1 RVSSDCYTVPKRNI
15 VLIGNTGNG
24 KSSVGNMILRKT
36 VFITKAS
43 ANSVTTQ
50 CQRNENMVS
59 KKQITVIDTPDF
71 FDIEDGKEEEM
82 KSEILKALIECAEGI
97 HTFIIVLKVGR
108 FTKNEKKMVQQLLNS
123 LTEDALKH
131 TLILFTFGEQLEG
144 QTIEEFVKT
153 NSQLKEL
160 ADKCGGRCHVI
171 DKYWNR
177 KKKEKQ
183 VEKILKT
190 IDKMVETYNCY
201 SNDLLREVDKQIKKE
216 IIAGLRDEEAK
227 YTFYIAFL
235 RWAARITT
243 LVLVDAFLG
252 ARDEG
257 VSELIS
263 DFRKLRKYCKNRS
276 GSRSGSLFLF
286 RTDTTS
292 NAATTSFEKAI
303 TLMNDAQTNMLKKK

>member
-1 RVSSDCYTVPKRNI
+1 MFPPGGMTCPTQSENI

-108 FTKNEKKMVQQLLNS
+108 FTKNEKRLLNT

-144 QTIEEFVKT
+144 QTIEEFLKT

-177 KKKEKQ
+177 KKKEKPLIKWWKNTTDY
-183 VEKILKT
+183 VMK
-190 IDKMVETYNCY
+190 
-201 SNDLLREVDKQIKKE
+201 KQSTH
-216 IIAGLRDEEAK
+216 
-227 YTFYIAFL
+227 TFYRAFL
-235 RWAARITT
+235 RRAARITT

-252 ARDEG
+252 AQSIAKTALGPDPVHCVGRVTGGSFKGAVSG
-257 VSELIS
+257 VVSGWNAKDADSEP
-263 DFRKLRKYCKNRS
+263 
-276 GSRSGSLFLF
+276 
-286 RTDTTS
+286 DTTS
-292 NAATTSFEKAI
+292 KAATTSFEKAI
-303 TLMNDAQTNMLKKK
+303 TLMNDAQTKLESAQNMLEAATNMLKKK